1 MSFNEKLEELFNY
14 LPPSPDSVKDNLSEN
29 GQKIGLK
36 TGYEPY
42 IQHIPEMVE
51 ESQRSFIEFCVQEGI
66 LDKKF
71 LDGKVHRQGI
81 IGRYLD
87 DSGTLAYKY
96 WYRFMCIDE
105 KYREWSQ
112 PYFAI
117 NFEKEGKDFDGAC
130 INNLSP
136 ELISFF
142 RDQKITNILQTHTN

>member
-1 MSFNEKLEELFNY
+1 MSTKKIDEIFSY
-14 LPPSPDSVKDNLSEN
+14 LPPSLSSVKDNLIEN

-42 IQHIPEMVE
+42 IQHTPEIVE
-51 ESQRSFIEFCVQEGI
+51 EAQEAFIELCVQESV
-66 LDKKF
+66 LPEKF
-71 LDGKVHRQGI
+71 LQGKVHRQGI

-87 DSGTLAYKY
+87 DGSFSKH

-105 KYREWSQ
+105 KYREWEQ

-117 NFEKEGKDFDGAC
+117 NFEKEESDFEGVC
-130 INNLSP
+130 INNLST

-142 RDQKITNILQTHTN
+142 RDQKIKTVLS